1 MSEVFRVLD
10 NKGLFCCD
18 LISGNDINH
27 SKEYCEEVLVK
38 KIMKK
43 ILYNH
48 ILIFQRLT
56 TFFKDYFKILECAL
70 IKREDILTG
79 DFFSRYHLVFKKK

>member
-1 MSEVFRVLD
+1 
-10 NKGLFCCD
+10 
-18 LISGNDINH
+18 
-27 SKEYCEEVLVK
+27 
-38 KIMKK
+38 MKK

-56 TFFKDYFKILECAL
+56 TFFKDYFKILECTL

-79 DFFSRYHLVFKKK
+79 DFFSRYHLVLEKK